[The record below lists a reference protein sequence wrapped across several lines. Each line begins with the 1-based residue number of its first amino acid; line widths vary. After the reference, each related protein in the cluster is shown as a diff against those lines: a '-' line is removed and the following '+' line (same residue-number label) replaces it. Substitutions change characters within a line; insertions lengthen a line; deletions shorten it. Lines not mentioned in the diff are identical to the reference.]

1 MDNLIKMAAELFMK
15 HMSGD
20 QNLDLAQV
28 MKAFQGLLPMEQGQ
42 LNMGAL
48 VAQFSQGGMDNL
60 VQSFLGDGQNM
71 NMTATQIMSVLGGD
85 NVGNFAQ
92 ELNMEPNNAAD
103 TLSEVIPQ
111 LIDKNSQGGALGSLA
126 SNIMGSF
133 FK

>member
-15 HMSGD
+15 HMSGG

-28 MKAFQGLLPMEQGQ
+28 MKAFQGLLPTEQGQ

-71 NMTATQIMSVLGGD
+71 NMTATQIMSILGGD
-85 NVGNFAQ
+85 NVSNFAQ
-92 ELNMEPNNAAD
+92 QLNMEPNNAAD
-103 TLSEVIPQ
+103 TLSDVLPQ
-111 LIDKNSQGGALGSLA
+111 LIDQNSQGGALGNLA
-126 SNIMGSF
+126 SGLMGSF